1 MATLTKKTIIG
12 HVIENNSNYS
22 GSEVKR
28 TLESLID
35 VIKASLLGKK
45 DVALMGYGRLTPRL
59 KDGGRPVRNPKTLE
73 TYIMDEVG
81 TVTLNSK
88 VKNEDRV
95 NTSDLKDI
103 LSELTGNRALSEEV
117 ITSFIEVAKLTT
129 NGEHRLE
136 VRNFGVFQANWNE
149 PRIGRN
155 PKTSQAVSVEGQYRP
170 HFKIGRVF
178 RSEITEALTKAE

>member
-1 MATLTKKTIIG
+1 MTTLTKKSIID
-12 HVIENNSNYS
+12 HVIQASPNYS
-22 GSEVKR
+22 ESEVKR
-28 TLESLID
+28 TLDSLID

-59 KDGGRPVRNPKTLE
+59 KSGGRPVRNPKTLE
-73 TYIMDEVG
+73 TYTMGEIG

-88 VKNEDRV
+88 AKNSERV

-103 LSELTGNRALSEEV
+103 LSELTGNRPLSEEV
-117 ITSFIEVAKLTT
+117 ISGFIEVAKLTVD
-129 NGEHRLE
+129 GEHRLE

-155 PKTSQAVSVEGQYRP
+155 PKTSQSVSVEGQYRP
-170 HFKIGRVF
+170 HFKIGRIF
-178 RSEITEALTKAE
+178 RNQITEALIKAE